1 MGAGANPID
10 PLSRPGA
17 PGREA
22 EAGYAA
28 TARVVGIVPPRG
40 SREEEVPPV
49 LDPPPAPAG
58 LDGLMPG
65 GEAGLVLPLVLAAL
79 RPELRLWLGEARL
92 ARAASAMRLPEKALL
107 GLLGGAP
114 LPPASLGDASLW
126 AGQRLPLQT
135 GGAAGWVELFW
146 RPDRPQGGSRQSGRH
161 AERGAFAIRLVLP
174 VTGRIEL
181 RGRLEGRRLDA
192 VMETAHPLARGMAAD
207 LAEAFD
213 TVLHRLALCGSLTVR
228 HTEQD
233 RRT

>member
-1 MGAGANPID
+1 MGAGVDPLD

-40 SREEEVPPV
+40 SREEELPPV
-49 LDPPPAPAG
+49 LDPPPSPAG
-58 LDGLMPG
+58 LDALMPG

-92 ARAASAMRLPEKALL
+92 AQAARAMRLPEKALL

-114 LPPASLGDASLW
+114 LPPTSLGDASLW
-126 AGQRLPLQT
+126 AGQRLPLQA
-135 GGAAGWVELFW
+135 GGTTGWVELFW
-146 RPDRPQGGSRQSGRH
+146 RPDRPRGGSPRPGRH
-161 AERGAFAIRLVLP
+161 AERGAFAIRLALP
-174 VTGRIEL
+174 GSGRVEL

-192 VMETAHPLARGMAAD
+192 VMETAHPLPRGTAAD
-207 LAEAFD
+207 VAEAFD
-213 TVLHRLALCGSLTVR
+213 AVLHRLALCGSLTVR

>member
-1 MGAGANPID
+1 MDAGPHPIG
-10 PLSRPGA
+10 PLSRPGT

-40 SREEEVPPV
+40 GREEEPPLV
-49 LDPPPAPAG
+49 LDPPPLPAG
-58 LDGLMPG
+58 LDALMPG

-92 ARAASAMRLPEKALL
+92 ARAAGAMRLPEKALL

-114 LPPASLGDASLW
+114 LPPASLGDAALW
-126 AGQRLPLQT
+126 AGQRLPLQA
-135 GGAAGWVELFW
+135 GGGAGWVEIFW
-146 RPDRPQGGSRQSGRH
+146 RPDRPQGGSRQPGRH
-161 AERGAFAIRLVLP
+161 AERGAFAIRLALP
-174 VTGRIEL
+174 ASGRIEL

-192 VMETAHPLARGMAAD
+192 VMETAQPLSRDLAAD
-207 LAEAFD
+207 VVESFD
-213 TVLHRLALCGSLTVR
+213 AVLHRLALCGSLTVR